1 MSFELGFDIGG
12 TFTDFALLNAES
24 GELEI
29 FKVLTTPERPE
40 VGALDGLSTFLAQC
54 GLRHDQL
61 LNIFHGTTLVA
72 NTLIEHKGALVGLLA
87 TAGFRDI
94 LEMRTEQRYAI
105 YDLFLQY
112 PPPLSPRYLRR
123 GIRERVD
130 RDGNILETVCE
141 EDVQRA
147 VTDFKREGVEAIAIA
162 CLHSYRNPANERRIA
177 ELVRAEWSD
186 IPLTLSSEI
195 APEIREYER
204 TSTTVANAYTLPLM
218 SRYLKTFDDKLA
230 EARFGGRFYLML
242 SSGSSALASAARS
255 QPIRLVESGPAAGAL
270 AAAYYGELAGHKDL
284 ISFDMGGTTA
294 KVTLIHAGR
303 PAAASNLEVARV
315 HRFTKG
321 SGYPLQFPTVDILE
335 SGAGGGSV
343 AWVDSLGLL
352 KAGPQ
357 SAGSDPGPACYG
369 FGGQQPTVTDADL
382 VLGYLNPEYF
392 LGGAMKL
399 DRSAAERAL
408 KPLAKTFNWSIVQ
421 AADAIHQL
429 VNENMAAAARIH
441 ILEGARDPRNY
452 AMICFG
458 GAGPVHAAGVAGILG
473 VDEVIVAPG
482 AGVASAI
489 GLLIAPAAFD
499 YSHSYPTMLAGAD
512 WRAVG
517 DLFAE
522 METQGRQML
531 RAAGIPEAET
541 VIERSVDGRFQGQ
554 LHEIQVLLPSDL
566 SAMELDEFIGRFK
579 SRYRE
584 LYHYVPDHTPI
595 ELLTW
600 RARVSGMR
608 APVKPARLPETGAD
622 PARAKKG
629 ERRAYFSEL
638 AGFVATPVY
647 DRYRLGA
654 GMEFAGPAI
663 VEERESTIVL
673 RPGMRAR
680 ADAYGNVHLIR
691 APKGELGGVLRC
703 ASSG

>member
-1 MSFELGFDIGG
+1 MAFELGFDIGG
-12 TFTDFALLNAES
+12 TFTDFALLNTES

-29 FKVLTTPERPE
+29 FKVLTTPEQPE
-40 VGALDGLSTFLAQC
+40 VGALDGMSSFLSAC
-54 GLRHDQL
+54 GLRYEDL

-72 NTLIEHKGALVGLLA
+72 NTLIERKGALVGALT

-123 GIRERVD
+123 GIRERID
-130 RDGNILETVCE
+130 RDGKVLETVCE

-147 VTDFKREGVEAIAIA
+147 LADFKREGVEAIAIA
-162 CLHSYRNPANERRIA
+162 CLHSYRNSANERRIA
-177 ELVRAEWSD
+177 EIVRAVWPD

-218 SRYLKTFDDKLA
+218 SRYLKTLDDKLA
-230 EARFGGRFYLML
+230 EAGFDGRFYLML

-294 KVTLIHAGR
+294 KVALIHAGR

-335 SGAGGGSV
+335 SGAGGGSI

-352 KAGPQ
+352 KVGPQ
-357 SAGSDPGPACYG
+357 SAGSAPGPACYG
-369 FGGQQPTVTDADL
+369 FGGAQPTVTDADL
-382 VLGYLNPEYF
+382 VLGYLNPDYF

-408 KPLAKTFNWSIVQ
+408 EPLAKRFDWTIVQ
-421 AADAIHQL
+421 TAAAIHQL

-441 ILEGARDPRNY
+441 ILEGGRDPRNY

-458 GAGPVHAAGVAGILG
+458 GAGPAHAAGVASILG
-473 VDEVIVAPG
+473 VAEVIVAPG

-489 GLLIAPAAFD
+489 GLLIAPIAFD
-499 YSHSYPTMLAGAD
+499 YSRSYPTMLATAD

-517 DLFAE
+517 DLFAD
-522 METQGRQML
+522 MEAAGRRML

-541 VIERSVDGRFQGQ
+541 LIERGVDGRFQGQ
-554 LHEIQVLLPSDL
+554 LHEIQVPLPDDL
-566 SAMELDEFIGRFK
+566 NAMKLDEFISRFNA
-579 SRYRE
+579 RYRE
-584 LYHYVPDHTPI
+584 LYHYLPDHTAI

-600 RARVSGMR
+600 RVRVSGNR
-608 APVKPARLPETGAD
+608 APVKPARLPESGAD
-622 PARAKKG
+622 PARARKG
-629 ERRAYFSEL
+629 ERCAYFSEL
-638 AGFVATPVY
+638 ADFVATPVY

-654 GMEFAGPAI
+654 GMEFSGPAI
-663 VEERESTIVL
+663 VEERESTIVV

-680 ADAYGNVHLIR
+680 ADAYGNIHLFR
-691 APKGELGGVLRC
+691 KLAPADGGL
-703 ASSG
+703 

>member
-1 MSFELGFDIGG
+1 MTFELGFDIGG
-12 TFTDFALLNAES
+12 TFTDFALLNTET

-29 FKVLTTPERPE
+29 FKVLTTRDRPE
-40 VGALDGLSTFLAQC
+40 VGALHGMATFLAES
-54 GLRHDQL
+54 GLRHEQL

-72 NTLIEHKGALVGLLA
+72 NSLIEQKGALVALLT

-123 GIRERVD
+123 GIKERID
-130 RDGNILETVCE
+130 RDGNILRSVCE
-141 EDVQRA
+141 DDVRQA
-147 VTDFKREGVEAIAIA
+147 VADFKRDGVEAIAIA

-177 ELVRAEWSD
+177 ELVRAAWPD
-186 IPLTLSSEI
+186 VPLTLSSEI

-218 SRYLKTFDDKLA
+218 SHYLKTLNDRLTNAGFK
-230 EARFGGRFYLML
+230 GNFYLML
-242 SSGSSALASAARS
+242 SSGSSALESVARS

-270 AAAYYGELAGHKDL
+270 AAAHYGKLAGHTDL

-294 KVTLIHAGR
+294 KVALIHDGE
-303 PAAASNLEVARV
+303 PSVASNLEVARV

-335 SGAGGGSV
+335 SGAGGGSI
-343 AWVDSLGLL
+343 AWVDNLGLL
-352 KAGPQ
+352 KVGPE
-357 SAGSDPGPACYG
+357 SAGSNPGPASYG
-369 FGGQQPTVTDADL
+369 FGGLRPTVTDADL
-382 VLGYLNPEYF
+382 VLGYLNPDYF
-392 LGGAMKL
+392 LGGTMKL
-399 DRSAAERAL
+399 DLSAAERAL
-408 KPLAKTFNWSIVQ
+408 EPLASAFNFTVVE
-421 AADAIHQL
+421 AAHAIHQL

-441 ILEGARDPRNY
+441 ILEQARDPRNY

-473 VDEVIVAPG
+473 NREVIVAPG

-489 GLLIAPAAFD
+489 GLLIAPIAFD
-499 YSHSYPTMLAGAD
+499 YSHSYPTMLANAD
-512 WRAVG
+512 WREVA
-517 DLFAE
+517 DLFE
-522 METQGRQML
+522 QMEAQGRQML
-531 RAAGIPEAET
+531 IAAGIPQAET

-554 LHEIQVLLPSDL
+554 LHEIQVPLPVDL
-566 SAMELDEFIGRFK
+566 NEMEPADLVNRFNA
-579 SRYRE
+579 RYRD

-600 RARVSGMR
+600 RVRVSGTR
-608 APVKPARLPETGAD
+608 APVTAAMLPQSSAD
-622 PARAKKG
+622 PAAAFKG

-638 AGFVATPVY
+638 ADYVLTPIY
-647 DRYRLGA
+647 DRYRLCA

-663 VEERESTIVL
+663 VEERESTIVV
-673 RPGMRAR
+673 RPAMQA
-680 ADAYGNVHLIR
+680 AVDAYGNVRLYQER
-691 APKGELGGVLRC
+691 
-703 ASSG
+703 